1 MNNLQGV
8 VKWRI
13 FRRNKIFNRDL
24 LSMRG
29 FVGRFHRCA
38 KPILVTKNWEDFG
51 AHADTYWIPLP
62 MFLLMF

>member
-1 MNNLQGV
+1 
-8 VKWRI
+8 
-13 FRRNKIFNRDL
+13 
-24 LSMRG
+24 MRG